1 MKRNP
6 ESGENPFPS
15 PFDGHQSGIWKP
27 ILGMMEAQI
36 KSGFVEPKYRN
47 LLILYNYKNRAGIKS
62 AFPEVMMCR
71 MVRATDGA
79 VSWGFA
85 SAC

>member
-1 MKRNP
+1 MKRHP

-15 PFDGHQSGIWKP
+15 PFDGHQSGIGKP
-27 ILGMMEAQI
+27 ILRMKEALI
-36 KSGFVEPKYRN
+36 KSGFVEPKSRN
-47 LLILYNYKNRAGIKS
+47 LLIFYYYKSKAGIKS
-62 AFPEVMMCR
+62 AFPEVMRRR
-71 MVRATDGA
+71 MVRATAGA